1 MGNTVIPEKT
11 THKLQE
17 VSLRI
22 LLFFDEY
29 CNKHNLTYYLC
40 GGCCIGTIRHEGF
53 IPWDDDV
60 DVFMPRDDY
69 ERFKKIW
76 SDTDDY
82 EIEFVSES
90 CRCYSTLT
98 RLNDKN
104 TTFIGTYTK
113 DLDTP
118 HGVAMDIFPIDGCP
132 KGRKRK
138 MQKIWALL
146 FSLYAVE
153 NAPTNHGKIVEL
165 AGKLGLLLGPTWK
178 LRCKVWKFCEKQMS
192 KYDIEDCDYITE
204 LCAGPGYMQNEY
216 PKGAFAHPVRRKFEG
231 HCLPIPVGY
240 DTYLKMAFGDY
251 MQLPPA
257 EKRVA
262 HHEYE
267 LIDLENGYKKY
278 KGIYY
283 CKDKFK

>member
-1 MGNTVIPEKT
+1 MGKT
-11 THKLQE
+11 TIPKKTTRQLQE
-17 VSLRI
+17 VSLQM
-22 LLFFDEY
+22 LLYFDEY
-29 CNKHNLTYYLC
+29 CSKHNLTYYLC

-60 DVFMPRDDY
+60 DIFMPRKDY

-76 SDTDDY
+76 SDTEVY
-82 EIEFVSES
+82 EIEFVSEE

-98 RLNDKN
+98 RLNNKN
-104 TTFIGTYTK
+104 TTFISTYTK

-118 HGVAMDIFPIDGCP
+118 HGVAMDIFPLDGCP
-132 KGRKRK
+132 GGKKRK
-138 MQKIWALL
+138 MQKLWALL

-165 AGKLGLLLGPTWK
+165 AGKIGLAIIPTWK
-178 LRCKVWKFCEKQMS
+178 LRCKVWRFCEKQMS
-192 KYDIEDCDYITE
+192 KYRIEDCDYITE

-216 PKGAFAHPVRRKFEG
+216 PKEAFDYPVRRMFEG
-231 HCLPIPVGY
+231 HMLPIPVGY
-240 DTYLKMAFGDY
+240 DAYLSMAFGDY
-251 MQLPPA
+251 MKLPPI

-267 LIDLENGYKKY
+267 FIDLDNGYLKY
-278 KGIYY
+278 KGIEYLNGE
-283 CKDKFK
+283 